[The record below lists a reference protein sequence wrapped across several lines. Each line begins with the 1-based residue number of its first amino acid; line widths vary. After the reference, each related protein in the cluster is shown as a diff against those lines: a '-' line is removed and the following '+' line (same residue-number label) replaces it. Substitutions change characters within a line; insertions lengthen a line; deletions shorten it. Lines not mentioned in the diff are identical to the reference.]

1 MKLFSRTNRRN
12 FIKYLNK
19 RFSEKSI
26 SFTEFDYI
34 IIGGGSAGCV
44 LAARLSEN
52 YSTSVLLLEAGLPDT
67 GKIDSWK
74 IQMPSALTYNIS
86 NEKYNWNYKTEPQEN
101 LKNRRLIWPRG
112 KVLGGSS
119 SLNAMCYVRGNAGD
133 YDNWAKVA
141 PGWEYKNVLPYF
153 KKAQT
158 HILGENEYRGG
169 NGPVYV
175 CRSDTKNPLFD
186 SYINAGIEKG
196 YQFTDDMNGYQQEG
210 FGVMD
215 ATIHKGRRWSASNAY
230 IHPNKNRKNLKVQ
243 CNSYVNK
250 IMFDDS
256 KTAVGVEVMIN
267 NKLERI
273 HAKKE
278 IILSCGAVDSPRLLM
293 LSGVGNAEDL
303 EAVGIKPYLNLPEV
317 GRNLQDHLEVY
328 VQYECKN
335 PITIKDV
342 NNFLY

>member
-1 MKLFSRTNRRN
+1 
-12 FIKYLNK
+12 
-19 RFSEKSI
+19 
-26 SFTEFDYI
+26 
-34 IIGGGSAGCV
+34 
-44 LAARLSEN
+44 
-52 YSTSVLLLEAGLPDT
+52 
-67 GKIDSWK
+67 
-74 IQMPSALTYNIS
+74 
-86 NEKYNWNYKTEPQEN
+86 
-101 LKNRRLIWPRG
+101 
-112 KVLGGSS
+112 
-119 SLNAMCYVRGNAGD
+119 MCYVRGNAGD

-273 HAKKE
+273 HANKE

-303 EAVGIKPYLNLPEV
+303 KAVGIKPYLNLPEV